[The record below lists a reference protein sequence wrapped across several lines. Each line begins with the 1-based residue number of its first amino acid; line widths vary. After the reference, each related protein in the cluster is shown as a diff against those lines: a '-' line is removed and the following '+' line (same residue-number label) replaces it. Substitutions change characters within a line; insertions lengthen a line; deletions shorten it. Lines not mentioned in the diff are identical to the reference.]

1 MGPMIREEVKLTP
14 LMARIFLTLI
24 RKHGRGM
31 ALLVNPV
38 EHYLP
43 AARGVAITAED
54 MADQQAHPAV
64 LRCVWLDEKEQKA
77 FKKTGA
83 YQALTETRPTT
94 VEAGVEK
101 PAEHTN
107 E

>member
-1 MGPMIREEVKLTP
+1 MIREDMKLTP
-14 LMARIFLTLI
+14 MPASFWLGLI
-24 RKHGRGM
+24 RKHGRQR

-38 EHYLP
+38 GHYLP